1 MTNLMHTCF
10 ILQYV
15 HYNPL
20 HVLLT
25 VRLSISLDNDQL
37 DAHLSVPTSKV
48 KQPTA
53 WLLKMGTISCSETL
67 VENYQST
74 LRIIPQ
80 GRRFHLAI
88 ICVPKLSVL
97 RQWPTWCTLAL
108 FYNTSTT
115 ILYMFRASHAH
126 HQEVELYWCS
136 IWYRHSQSLAVR
148 CAGWDRTAPRSP
160 LSTCAP
166 KGHWLR
172 GWYRMLHQ
180 YNSTSWW
187 WACNARNM

>member
-115 ILYMFRASHAH
+115 ILYMFRTLHAH

-136 IWYRHSQSLAVR
+136 IRYHPLSQWPFGAQVERGLRGAVLSQP
-148 CAGWDRTAPRSP
+148 AHRTASDWEWR
-160 LSTCAP
+160 
-166 KGHWLR
+166 
-172 GWYRMLHQ
+172 YQMLHQ

-187 WACNARNM
+187 WACDARNM